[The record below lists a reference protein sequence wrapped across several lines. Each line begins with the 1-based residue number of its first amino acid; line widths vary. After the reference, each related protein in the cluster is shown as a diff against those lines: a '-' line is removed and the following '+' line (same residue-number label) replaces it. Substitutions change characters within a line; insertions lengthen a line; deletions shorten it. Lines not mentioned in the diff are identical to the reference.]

1 MALRSAPT
9 RLPARASKLDW
20 RHQPFDVPKP
30 VLAGWRAA
38 GARHHA
44 AYDTWAQAAKRLD
57 AAARAGLT
65 DPIDHKVKAAIV
77 AAVASL
83 KSDFSREAA
92 KLATRQSSQKVLEK
106 LLPLIPGLIGGSA
119 DLTGSVGTL
128 TKQHVIIKPGDFAG
142 NYIHYGVREHAMA
155 AAMNGMAL
163 HGGIV
168 PYGGTFLVF
177 TDYCRPSIRLSALMQ
192 QRVIYVMTHDSIGLG
207 EDGPTHQPV
216 EHLAALRAM
225 PNLNV
230 MRPADSVECAECWEL
245 ALLAKQT
252 PTILA
257 LTRQGVPL
265 LRTADTKE
273 NLSAKGA
280 YVLIE
285 PKGGRDV
292 TLIGTGSELA
302 LAVEAAKALD
312 GEGVRAAVVSMPC
325 FELFEA
331 QAEDYRNAVLGS
343 APRVAVEAASP
354 FGWDRWLGSRGVF
367 IGMHGFGASAPA
379 QHLYKHFGITAEA
392 VAAAARDLTG
402 KTKR

>member
-1 MALRSAPT
+1 M
-9 RLPARASKLDW
+9 
-20 RHQPFDVPKP
+20 
-30 VLAGWRAA
+30 
-38 GARHHA
+38 
-44 AYDTWAQAAKRLD
+44 
-57 AAARAGLT
+57 
-65 DPIDHKVKAAIV
+65 
-77 AAVASL
+77 
-83 KSDFSREAA
+83 
-92 KLATRQSSQKVLEK
+92 
-106 LLPLIPGLIGGSA
+106 GS
-119 DLTGSVGTL
+119 
-128 TKQHVIIKPGDFAG
+128 I
-142 NYIHYGVREHAMA
+142 
-155 AAMNGMAL
+155 MNGIVL
-163 HGGIV
+163 HGGTRV
-168 PYGGTFLVF
+168 YGGTFLVF
-177 TDYCRPSIRLSALMQ
+177 SDYMRPPVRLAALMKLPT
-192 QRVIYVMTHDSIGLG
+192 IYVWTHDSVGLG
-207 EDGPTHQPV
+207 GDGPTHQPI

-230 MRPADSVECAECWEL
+230 MRPADSVECAECWQL

-265 LRTADTKE
+265 LRTADAE
-273 NLSAKGA
+273 QNLSAKGA

-285 PKGGRDV
+285 PTGGRDV

-302 LAVEAAKALD
+302 LAVEAAKTLE

-331 QAEDYRNAVLGS
+331 QGEDDRNAVLGS

-354 FGWDRWLGSRGVF
+354 FGWDRWLGSRGAF

-392 VAAAARDLTG
+392 VAAAARDLIG